1 MAYNVRHKNMGS
13 PLTPDSF
20 MECPIHGKGKPAF
33 ICQHLQHG
41 SGLGFFTPG
50 VAPTEDD
57 PWEQGWCKACEEMAL
72 KTGDWNDE
80 SEAFA
85 AFRWVCVGCFEQ
97 ARKRNV

>member
-1 MAYNVRHKNMGS
+1 MGS

-50 VAPTEDD
+50 VAPTADD

-97 ARKRNV
+97 ARKRNA